1 MPWTERKYLKAE
13 GWSYQSHGF
22 PLGAIIP
29 WGPCGLHSKGSAG
42 ANPSLGN
49 FSETLD
55 WQLIKTVV
63 RKRKRKGW
71 KPLRRWRGAEM
82 G

>member
-1 MPWTERKYLKAE
+1 MPWTERKHLKEE

-42 ANPSLGN
+42 ASPSLGN

-55 WQLIKTVV
+55 
-63 RKRKRKGW
+63 
-71 KPLRRWRGAEM
+71 
-82 G
+82 